1 MPSLSHCQNTIS
13 LVYLKNNNNINLND
27 MRILELATI
36 DLIETYSSRLWPFL
50 RGLPLEKREN

>member
-1 MPSLSHCQNTIS
+1 MPSLSHCNNTIS
-13 LVYLKNNNNINLND
+13 LVYLNNNINLND